1 VEFVGLGLVLVE
13 VDSFV
18 LSWLL
23 RDDIWSKNGNYN
35 SMKGVINDVR
45 VIGEGSENFKKCNCL
60 GFTVLMWSNTLPDF
74 QKGQN
79 TQCKSSRID
88 MSSDVSTLRGKKQNS
103 IFKKIYHLAELANII
118 LIVFYYYKLMCGFE
132 YHVWT

>member
-1 VEFVGLGLVLVE
+1 
-13 VDSFV
+13 
-18 LSWLL
+18 
-23 RDDIWSKNGNYN
+23 
-35 SMKGVINDVR
+35 MKGVINDVR

-88 MSSDVSTLRGKKQNS
+88 MSSDVSILRGKKQNS
-103 IFKKIYHLAELANII
+103 IFKKIYHLKKKKKGGRIGKYNIDR
-118 LIVFYYYKLMCGFE
+118 LLLL
-132 YHVWT
+132 